1 MNIQSRFVLLY
12 KGVPAATSNVR
23 NVLKTLA
30 YDKAKTMGWEL
41 AKIEIVDRLQT
52 KGVTQ

>member
-1 MNIQSRFVLLY
+1 MPMETQRFVLLY

-30 YDKAKTMGWEL
+30 YDKAKEKGWNMNDL
-41 AKIEIVDRLQT
+41 RIVDRT
-52 KGVTQ
+52 ESKEAR